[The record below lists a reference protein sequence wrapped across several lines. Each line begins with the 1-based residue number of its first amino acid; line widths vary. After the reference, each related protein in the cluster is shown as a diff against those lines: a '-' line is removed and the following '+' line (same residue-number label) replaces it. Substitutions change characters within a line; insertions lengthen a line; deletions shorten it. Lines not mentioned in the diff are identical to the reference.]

1 MVSSSPSRTALI
13 PVAVAIG
20 VMVLWGGTPIV
31 TRLALDD
38 LPPLVIASMRTV
50 LAGLVAIPLLA
61 GMRQRLPS
69 DRGSRTLL
77 GISAAAGFVLF
88 PVIYTVGQQRTSAL
102 HGVMIL
108 AALPVFTG
116 TYAAVVARRV
126 PPRAWLAGSAVALCG
141 EVVLIG
147 GRGTAATDA
156 SLAGDLLVLAAAL
169 CVSAGYVAGAM
180 LPPRGLSSLATTLWG
195 VLLGTFVL
203 APLAIGLFAHDDGVP
218 SAGAKAW
225 GSVVFLAV
233 VTSILGYVGWYWAR
247 DRGGIARIATLQF
260 LQPVSGFVLAAIV
273 LGESVTVPIAVGSA
287 LIVGG
292 IVIAQRA

>member
-1 MVSSSPSRTALI
+1 MASSSPSRTALI
-13 PVAVAIG
+13 PVAVAVG

-50 LAGLVAIPLLA
+50 LAGVVAIPLLA

-116 TYAAVVARRV
+116 TYAAIVAHRV
-126 PPRAWLAGSAVALCG
+126 PARAWLAGSVVALLG

-147 GRGTAATDA
+147 GRGTTATDA
-156 SLAGDLLVLAAAL
+156 TLAGDLLVLAAAL

-195 VLLGTFVL
+195 VLLGTVVL
-203 APLAIGLFAHDDGVP
+203 APLAVGLFAHDGVP
-218 SAGAKAW
+218 SAGPKAW

-233 VTSILGYVGWYWAR
+233 VTSILGYVGWYWAL

-273 LGESVTVPIAVGSA
+273 LGENVTVPIALGSA